1 MLKINRFEVNAFG
14 ENTYIVWDDTSRQA
28 VIVDA
33 GMVTEAEV
41 DMVRRFVADNN
52 LKVTQLVNTHLHLDH
67 IFGVNVAKKMFDV
80 KLHAAKGDEK
90 MGRELPEYVKFYR
103 IPMTAEVVEIDHYLE
118 DGDKILIGKYELTV
132 ITLPGH
138 SLGGIA
144 LYSPSGK
151 FVITGDSLF
160 RGSIGRTDLPG
171 GNHADLVCNIQNKLM
186 TLPDETTVY
195 PGHGPATTLGTER
208 IYNPYI

>member
-1 MLKINRFEVNAFG
+1 MLKINSFEVNAFG
-14 ENTYIVWDDTSRQA
+14 ENTYVVWDETSREA
-28 VIVDA
+28 IIVDA
-33 GMVTEAEV
+33 GMVTEVEV
-41 DMVRRFVADNN
+41 DKVSRFVADNN

-67 IFGVNVAKKMFDV
+67 IFGVNKAKKLFNV

-90 MGRELPEYVKFYR
+90 MAKELPEYVKYYR
-103 IPMTAEVVEIDHYLE
+103 IPMDAESVEVDEYLA
-118 DGDKILIGKYELTV
+118 DGDKIMVGKSELIV

-138 SLGGIA
+138 SLGGLA

-208 IYNPYI
+208 IFNPYI